1 MKYTIETTEDGWVET
16 LEIRGQ
22 TYVKNWKKVDNGRY
36 KCEEG
41 DFTDRIIADGAAP
54 TNCEED
60 LYEVVDDGIDG
71 LGMYNFERD
80 ILEDEV

>member
-1 MKYTIETTEDGWVET
+1 MKYTIETTEEGWVET

-41 DFTDRIIADGAAP
+41 DFTDRIIADGYAP
-54 TNCEED
+54 D
-60 LYEVVDDGIDG
+60 Y
-71 LGMYNFERD
+71 
-80 ILEDEV
+80 LEDELYAALDEEPNGLNMHNLVRDYLEE